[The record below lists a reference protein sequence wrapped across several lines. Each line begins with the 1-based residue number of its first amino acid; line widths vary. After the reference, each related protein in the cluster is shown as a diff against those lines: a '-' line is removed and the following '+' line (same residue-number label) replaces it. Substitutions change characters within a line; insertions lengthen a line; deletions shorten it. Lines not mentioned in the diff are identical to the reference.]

1 MRAETALQREIKAHL
16 QAKGLRV
23 VAVPNGATLSGD
35 KIKRAIQMRNLKLD
49 GLCPGFPD
57 LIVYGPEGRIGHI
70 EVKVEG
76 EFATD
81 TQMEVED
88 WLTNWGQQYAVCRS
102 TADVD
107 ETLKKWG
114 WANG

>member
-1 MRAETALQREIKAHL
+1 MRAETALQRELRAHL
-16 QAKGLRV
+16 DRKGLRT

-88 WLTNWGQQYAVCRS
+88 WLTGWGQQYAVCRS

-107 ETLKKWG
+107 ETLAKWG
-114 WANG
+114 WQ